1 MVDKMKKKYY
11 LASFSG
17 GKDSTAMVLEL
28 IKRECPLDEVMFCDT
43 YKEFPQMYEHIE
55 KVKKL
60 VENKGIKF
68 TVLKSEKSFDYY
80 MFEHEPKRGS
90 DRHLGKKGFSF
101 PTSRIR
107 WCTSFLKLDVVKRYI
122 KTLDKDFAVCQ
133 YLGIACDEGYRLERE
148 SNKKEGLLF
157 PLVEWEWDEK
167 MCLDYCFK
175 LGYDWSG
182 LYEHFERVSCWLCPL
197 QSLSDLRSLYKHYP
211 SLWVELLDMEER
223 TWMKFRADY
232 SVKELDLR
240 FKLEEIRESLGLCV
254 NFRKKEFRE
263 SYRRALENG
272 LDVEVD
278 YMKKS
283 QLNLF
288 SE

>member
-60 VENKGIKF
+60 VEKKGIKF

-80 MFEHEPKRGS
+80 MFERVLKGKYKDKRGY
-90 DRHLGKKGFSF
+90 SF
-101 PTSRIR
+101 PASKRR
-107 WCTSFLKLDVVKRYI
+107 WCTRALKLNVI
-122 KTLDKDFAVCQ
+122 KKHISTLKKDFSIYQ